1 MHSNQHP
8 AVMTAYVSTSAN
20 AYLRVV
26 KLTANTNAEK
36 DWLQPYIFFYIHLD
50 IAIWATYL
58 NVQC

>member
-26 KLTANTNAEK
+26 KLTTNTNAEK
-36 DWLQPYIFFYIHLD
+36 D
-50 IAIWATYL
+50 
-58 NVQC
+58 